1 MNAARTLAEILGP
14 RPRLT
19 LVIAEAQV
27 AEIWVEGRA
36 PTITIRDYDW
46 GESDPE
52 PSRDGDGFPF
62 TKINWRGP
70 AWALGLSLYPPEKET
85 SMAQPDLKH
94 IPLDELRI
102 SKLNMRHSRKTP
114 DVSDILP
121 SIRESGLRQ
130 TLLVR
135 REGKYYGVIAGRR
148 RFFALKDIAKETGE
162 TPLVPCA
169 IMTEKD
175 AASAIAASVI
185 ENVGRLPATEMEQYE
200 AFKRL
205 HEEGKPVEDI
215 AAFFGVTELL
225 VRRVLALASL
235 ADPIRKLHAE
245 DELDRETIRAL
256 TLATPD
262 QQAEWLRLFESE
274 SERAPMGRSCK
285 AWITG
290 GTTITTDKALFDL
303 DSYDGQITADLFGE
317 QGVFADAETFWKAQ
331 SAAVAAKIEA
341 YLADGWRDVVCLER
355 GAYFHRWDHVQC
367 AKKKGGKV
375 FVEIRHDGTV
385 TCHEGQITSAEAKKR
400 ERAAKG
406 ERDAVP
412 ASVRP
417 EMSGPLA
424 DYILLHRHAAAQAS
438 LASAPAI
445 ALRLMVAHAMA
456 GSTLWDVRP
465 HELRARKEETQASV
479 EASESIAAVSEAV
492 AKADALFEALNTHP
506 ALRRNGDDYR
516 LCELFS
522 TLLAMSDEEVL
533 QVLAS
538 VMARTL
544 EAGNSIVEAV
554 LHVCATDLSA
564 GWAPDPAFF
573 DLTRDKRAINAMVA
587 DIATDSL
594 AASCSMDTGKAQ
606 KQILV
611 NRISGEGCAANP
623 GWRPGWM
630 QLPPRRLVE
639 GAGSPPADAW
649 ARVAGLFEPSE
660 TDSPEMATMSQPDAA

>member
-1 MNAARTLAEILGP
+1 MSAARSLTELLGP

-19 LVIAEAQV
+19 LVIADAQV

-36 PTITIRDYDW
+36 PLITIRDYDW
-46 GESDPE
+46 GQTDPE

-85 SMAQPDLKH
+85 PMAQPDLKH

-102 SKLNMRHSRKTP
+102 SKLNMRHGRKKP

-135 REGKYYGVIAGRR
+135 REGKYFGVIAGRR
-148 RFFALKDIAKETGE
+148 RFFALKEIANETGK

-205 HEEGKPVEDI
+205 HEEGKAIEDI
-215 AAFFGVTELL
+215 AIFFGVTELL

-235 ADPIRKLHAE
+235 ADPIRKLYAE

-303 DSYDGQITADLFGE
+303 DTYEGQVTADLFGE
-317 QGVFADAETFWKAQ
+317 HGVFADADQFWAAQ
-331 SAAVAAKIEA
+331 SAAITDRIEA
-341 YLADGWRDVVCLER
+341 YKEDGWRDVICLER
-355 GAYFHRWDHVQC
+355 GAYFHRWDHVQY
-367 AKKKGGKV
+367 AMEDGGKV
-375 FVEIRHDGTV
+375 FVEVRHDGTV
-385 TCHEGQITSAEAKKR
+385 QFHEGQLTSAEARKR
-400 ERAAKG
+400 QQGSKG
-406 ERDAVP
+406 DSDAV
-412 ASVRP
+412 AAAIRP

-424 DYILLHRHAAAQAS
+424 EYILLHRHAAAQAS
-438 LASAPAI
+438 LAASPAI

-456 GSTLWDVRP
+456 GSALWDVRP
-465 HELRARKEETQASV
+465 FELRARKDETQASLEGSKSV
-479 EASESIAAVSEAV
+479 AVLTERTEQT
-492 AKADALFEALNTHP
+492 DALFKALNVNP

-522 TLLAMSDEEVL
+522 ALLAMSDEEVL
-533 QVLAS
+533 TVLAS

-544 EAGNSIVEAV
+544 EAGNGVVEAV
-554 LHVCATDLSA
+554 LHVCDTDLSA
-564 GWAPDPAFF
+564 AWKPDETFF
-573 DLTRDKRAINAMVA
+573 DLTKDKRAINAMIG
-587 DIATDSL
+587 DIATASL
-594 AASCSMDTGKAQ
+594 ADSCRTETGKAQ
-606 KQILV
+606 KQVLE
-611 NRISGEGCAANP
+611 NRITGEGCEANP
-623 GWRPGWM
+623 DWRPGWM
-630 QLPPRRLVE
+630 QVPPARLVE

-649 ARVAGLFEPSE
+649 TRVAGLFEAEADATPDE
-660 TDSPEMATMSQPDAA
+660 TPEPQQDAA

>member
-1 MNAARTLAEILGP
+1 MSAACCLTEFLGP
-14 RPRLT
+14 RPRMT

-36 PTITIRDYDW
+36 PLITIRDYDW
-46 GESDPE
+46 GETDPE
-52 PSRDGDGFPF
+52 PCRDGDGFPF

-85 SMAQPDLKH
+85 PMAQPDLRH

-102 SKLNMRHSRKTP
+102 SKLNMRHGRKKP

-121 SIRESGLRQ
+121 SIREGGLRQ

-148 RFFALKDIAKETGE
+148 RFFALKEIAKETRE

-205 HEEGKPVEDI
+205 HEEGKAVEDI
-215 AAFFGVTELL
+215 ATFFGVTELL

-235 ADPIRKLHAE
+235 AEPIRKLYAE

-262 QQAEWLRLFESE
+262 QQAEWLRLYESE

-303 DSYDGQITADLFGE
+303 GTYEGQVTADLFGE
-317 QGVFADAETFWKAQ
+317 HGVFADADQFWQAQ
-331 SAAVAAKIEA
+331 SAAIAERIEA
-341 YLADGWRDVVCLER
+341 YRQDGWSDVICLER

-367 AKKKGGKV
+367 AMEDGGRV
-375 FVEIRHDGTV
+375 FIEVRHDGTV
-385 TCHEGQITSAEAKKR
+385 QFHEGQLSSAEARKR
-400 ERAAKG
+400 QQSAKG
-406 ERDAVP
+406 DSDKVP
-412 ASVRP
+412 AAVRP

-424 DYILLHRHAAAQAS
+424 EYILLHRHAAAQAS
-438 LASAPAI
+438 LAASPAI

-456 GSTLWDVRP
+456 GSALWDVRP
-465 HELRARKEETQASV
+465 FELRARKDETQASV
-479 EASESIAAVSEAV
+479 EGSESLAAL
-492 AKADALFEALNTHP
+492 AKMTEQTDALFKALNVNP
-506 ALRRNGDDYR
+506 ALRRNGGDYR
-516 LCELFS
+516 LCELVS
-522 TLLAMSDEEVL
+522 AMLAMSDEEVL
-533 QVLAS
+533 TILAS

-544 EAGNSIVEAV
+544 EAANGIVEAV
-554 LHVCATDLSA
+554 LHVCETDLSA
-564 GWAPDPAFF
+564 AWRPDDVFF
-573 DLTRDKRAINAMVA
+573 DLTKDKRAINAMIG
-587 DIATDSL
+587 DIATASL
-594 AASCSMDTGKAQ
+594 ADSCRTDTGKAQ
-606 KQILV
+606 KQVLA
-611 NRISGEGCAANP
+611 NRITGEGCEANP
-623 GWRPGWM
+623 DWRPGWM
-630 QLPPRRLVE
+630 QVPPTRLVD

-649 ARVAGLFEPSE
+649 TRVAGLFEEEAEATPDE
-660 TDSPEMATMSQPDAA
+660 TPETQQDAA

>member
-1 MNAARTLAEILGP
+1 MSAARSLTDLLGP
-14 RPRLT
+14 RPRMT

-36 PTITIRDYDW
+36 PLITIRDYDW
-46 GESDPE
+46 GETDPE
-52 PSRDGDGFPF
+52 PCRDGDGFPF
-62 TKINWRGP
+62 TKIHWRDP

-85 SMAQPDLKH
+85 SMAQPNLKH

-102 SKLNMRHSRKTP
+102 SKLNMRHGRKKP

-148 RFFALKDIAKETGE
+148 RFFALKEIAKETGE

-175 AASAIAASVI
+175 SASAIAASVI

-205 HEEGKPVEDI
+205 HDEGKAVEDI
-215 AAFFGVTELL
+215 ASFFGVTELL

-235 ADPIRKLHAE
+235 ADPIRKLYAE

-262 QQAEWLRLFESE
+262 QQAEWLRLYESE

-303 DSYDGQITADLFGE
+303 ETYEGQVTADLFGE
-317 QGVFADAETFWKAQ
+317 HGVFADVDQFWEAQ
-331 SAAVAAKIEA
+331 SAAIAERIEA
-341 YLADGWRDVVCLER
+341 YKEDGWSDVICLER

-367 AKKKGGKV
+367 AKEDGGKV
-375 FVEIRHDGTV
+375 FIETRHDGTV
-385 TCHEGQITSAEAKKR
+385 LFHEGQLTSAEARKR
-400 ERAAKG
+400 QQSAKG
-406 ERDAVP
+406 CGDAVP
-412 ASVRP
+412 AAIRP

-424 DYILLHRHAAAQAS
+424 EYILLHRHAAAQAN
-438 LASAPAI
+438 LTASPAI
-445 ALRLMVAHAMA
+445 ALRLMVAHGMA
-456 GSTLWDVRP
+456 GSALWDVRP
-465 HELRARKEETQASV
+465 FELRARKDETQASV
-479 EASESIAAVSEAV
+479 ESSKSVAALAEAT
-492 AKADALFEALNTHP
+492 AQTDALLKALNVSPT
-506 ALRRNGDDYR
+506 LRRNGDDYR
-516 LCELFS
+516 LCEIFS
-522 TLLAMSDEEVL
+522 ALLAMSDEEVM
-533 QVLAS
+533 QVLAN

-544 EAGNSIVEAV
+544 EAGNGIVEAV
-554 LHVCATDLSA
+554 LHVCGTDLSDA
-564 GWAPDPAFF
+564 WKPDDVFF
-573 DLTRDKRAINAMVA
+573 DLAKDKRAINAMIG
-587 DIATDSL
+587 DIATASL
-594 AASCSMDTGKAQ
+594 ADSCRTKTGKAQ
-606 KQILV
+606 KQVLA
-611 NRISGEGCAANP
+611 NRISGEGCEANP
-623 GWRPGWM
+623 DWRPGWM
-630 QLPPRRLVE
+630 QVPPTRLVE

-649 ARVAGLFEPSE
+649 TRIAGLFEAEAEATSDE
-660 TDSPEMATMSQPDAA
+660 TPETQQDAA